1 MWPYRIR
8 ARAERTT
15 LLIVLSVL
23 ASYVSVFALGALR
36 FVA

>member
-15 LLIVLSVL
+15 LLIVLSIIASYATVL
-23 ASYVSVFALGALR
+23 ALSAIR

>member
-8 ARAERTT
+8 ARAERMT

-23 ASYVSVFALGALR
+23 SSYASAFALATAR